1 MTRFLKSRIAWL
13 VMIAAALTGAL
24 LFTYQHD
31 GLLYEILFH
40 LKNSMARGEELRA
53 AVLAHGFL
61 APLLFIGI
69 QILQVI
75 LAPIPGEASGAL
87 GGYLFGGWLG
97 SLYSTV
103 GLTVGSWIAFA
114 IGRLLSDLVRA
125 RLEKTRLYHKFNHLV
140 ARSDFVIPFILF
152 LFPGFPK
159 DSLSYMLGMSH
170 MPLPVFLF
178 IAAVGRIPGTILLS
192 FQGAQVQ
199 EGNYFRLA
207 LLLLLAVAVSAPCYI
222 FRKKVLQYLSHYAR
236 RTFPEDETEITT
248 TRSNE

>member
-13 VMIAAALTGAL
+13 LTIAAGLTGAL
-24 LFTYQHD
+24 LYTYQHD

-40 LKNSMARGEELRA
+40 LKNSMTRGEELRA
-53 AVLAHGFL
+53 AVLSHGML
-61 APLLFIGI
+61 APLFFIGI

-97 SLYSTV
+97 FVYSTV
-103 GLTVGSWIAFA
+103 GLTAGSWVAFA
-114 IGRLLSDLVRA
+114 IGRLLSDLVRS
-125 RLEKTRLYHKFNHLV
+125 RLEKAKVYHKFNHLV
-140 ARSDFVIPFILF
+140 SRGDFVIPFILF

-178 IAAVGRIPGTILLS
+178 LTTVGRIPGTLLLS

-207 LLLLLAVAVSAPCYI
+207 LLLLLAAAVSAPCYI
-222 FRKKVLQYLSHYAR
+222 FRKKLLQYLSHYAR
-236 RTFPEDETEITT
+236 RTFPEDETEKTT
-248 TRSNE
+248 AHGNE

>member
-1 MTRFLKSRIAWL
+1 MTRFLKSRITWL
-13 VMIAAALTGAL
+13 LAIAAVLTGAL
-24 LFTYQHD
+24 LYAYQHD
-31 GLLYEILFH
+31 GLRYEILFH

-53 AVLAHGFL
+53 AVLSHGML
-61 APLLFIGI
+61 APLFFIGM
-69 QILQVI
+69 QILQVV

-103 GLTVGSWIAFA
+103 GLTVGSWVAFA
-114 IGRLLSDLVRA
+114 IGRLLSDLVRT
-125 RLEKTRLYHKFNHLV
+125 RLEGTKIYHKFNHLV
-140 ARSDFVIPFILF
+140 SRGDFVIPFILF

-199 EGNYFRLA
+199 EENYLRLT
-207 LLLLLAVAVSAPCYI
+207 LLLLLAAAVSAPCYI
-222 FRKKVLQYLSHYAR
+222 YRRKLLQYLSHYAR
-236 RTFPEDETEITT
+236 RTFPEDKAVQD
-248 TRSNE
+248 NE